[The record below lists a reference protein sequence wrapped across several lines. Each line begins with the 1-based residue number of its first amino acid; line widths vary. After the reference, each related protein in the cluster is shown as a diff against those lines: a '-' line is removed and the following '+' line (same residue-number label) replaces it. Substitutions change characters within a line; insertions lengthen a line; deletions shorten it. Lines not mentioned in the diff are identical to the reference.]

1 MDFSAS
7 LISALRDLFYLL
19 IFQNDRN
26 AIALVSNMMSMLK
39 LMSPAH
45 FAAYIHQLEPGTE
58 AGRQNLLDFV
68 MEVLLMF
75 KDLIQHRWAGIH
87 RDISKSPYGII
98 HN

>member
-1 MDFSAS
+1 
-7 LISALRDLFYLL
+7 
-19 IFQNDRN
+19 
-26 AIALVSNMMSMLK
+26 MMSMLK

-87 RDISKSPYGII
+87 RKRLPRETYPNPLPASFIFEQHRLRVLSL
-98 HN
+98 

>member
-1 MDFSAS
+1 
-7 LISALRDLFYLL
+7 
-19 IFQNDRN
+19 
-26 AIALVSNMMSMLK
+26 MMSMLK

-75 KDLIQHRWAGIH
+75 KDLIQHR
-87 RDISKSPYGII
+87 
-98 HN
+98 

>member
-1 MDFSAS
+1 M
-7 LISALRDLFYLL
+7 
-19 IFQNDRN
+19 FQNDRN

-75 KDLIQHRWAGIH
+75 KDLIQHR
-87 RDISKSPYGII
+87 
-98 HN
+98 